1 MGVLVSATGIGLGLR
16 GTVCA
21 MLRVNYVCFEK
32 VKGRGQGLPRH
43 TNRNLVLAELRLE
56 NYAVIDNVVIEFSA
70 GLNLLTGETGAGKS
84 ILIDALGLLLGDK
97 ASTEV
102 IRTGAERAVVA
113 AVFESEGAAA
123 RSIAEVLETNGLD
136 SEHGSLILRREI
148 ASGGKGRVFINNQPA
163 TVAVLKQIAPHLA
176 VIHAQNESI
185 VNFDAAARQE
195 LLDAYS
201 GVELKD
207 VAAAFAHWNQIRGRI
222 AELEQDEQDRM
233 RLLDLWNFQCREI
246 EEARLRAGEDEQL
259 EAEKRVLANAEKIY
273 GAAINAFD
281 LLYEGNASTSS
292 SLRAAQKH
300 IEELARYEP
309 KFQEALAALET
320 ARISVEDVGAT
331 LRDYAGGIQA
341 SPERLA
347 EIEER
352 LAVLDRLKRKYGPTL
367 EQTIAFGEDVQRK
380 LSEMENKDQVL
391 LELRGMLVVAAEE
404 YRKAAREVSRK
415 RLEAGRKL
423 EKLVEAE
430 INDLAMRASF
440 RIAVEENEDEAH
452 WTTSGINHVVYRIST
467 NAGESLRPLEQI
479 ASGGELS
486 RVMLALKASVE
497 AGTSAASVPKKKSAA
512 AQRTLV
518 FDEIDTGIGGRAAE
532 AVGKK
537 LKALSK
543 GNQVLC
549 VTHLPQIA
557 TFADHHYL
565 IEKREAAGRA
575 KTTVR
580 EISGDGR
587 TEEVARML
595 SGAKL
600 TETSRKHAEQM
611 IKANR

>member
-1 MGVLVSATGIGLGLR
+1 
-16 GTVCA
+16 
-21 MLRVNYVCFEK
+21 
-32 VKGRGQGLPRH
+32 
-43 TNRNLVLAELRLE
+43 VLAELRLE
-56 NYAVIDNVVIEFSA
+56 NYAVIDNVVIEFAA

-97 ASTEV
+97 ASSDV
-102 IRTGAERAVVA
+102 IRAGAERAVVA
-113 AVFESEGAAA
+113 AVFESDGAAA
-123 RSIAEVLETNGLD
+123 RSIAGILETNGLD
-136 SEHGSLILRREI
+136 AENGSLILRREI
-148 ASGGKGRVFINNQPA
+148 AAGGKGRVFINNQPA

-195 LLDAYS
+195 LLDAYA
-201 GVELKD
+201 GVELKE
-207 VAAAFAHWNQIRGRI
+207 VSGAFAHWKQIRGRI

-233 RLLDLWNFQCREI
+233 RLLDLWNFQSREI
-246 EEARLRAGEDEQL
+246 EEARLRTSDGPQEDEQL
-259 EAEKRVLANAEKIY
+259 ETEKRVLANAEKIY

-300 IEELARYEP
+300 LEELARYEP
-309 KFQEALAALET
+309 KFQEALAELES

-352 LAVLDRLKRKYGPTL
+352 LALLDRLKRKYGPTL
-367 EQTIAFGEDVQRK
+367 EQTIAFGEDIRRK

-391 LELRGMLVVAAEE
+391 LELRAMLAVAAEE
-404 YRKAAREVSRK
+404 YRKAARTISRK

-440 RIAVEENEDEAH
+440 RIAVEENEAEEH
-452 WTTSGINHVVYRIST
+452 WTSSGINQVIYRITT
-467 NAGESLRPLEQI
+467 NVGETMRPLEQI

-486 RVMLALKASVE
+486 RVMLALKACVE
-497 AGTSAASVPKKKSAA
+497 AGTNPGGDPTRKKKLAA

-557 TFADHHYL
+557 TFADHHYV
-565 IEKREAAGRA
+565 IEKREAGGRA

-580 EISGDGR
+580 QITGEER

-611 IKANR
+611 IRANG

>member
-1 MGVLVSATGIGLGLR
+1 M
-16 GTVCA
+16 
-21 MLRVNYVCFEK
+21 
-32 VKGRGQGLPRH
+32 
-43 TNRNLVLAELRLE
+43 LAELRLE
-56 NYAVIDNVVIEFSA
+56 NYAVIDNVAIEFA
-70 GLNLLTGETGAGKS
+70 PGLNLLTGETGAGKS
-84 ILIDALGLLLGDK
+84 ILIDALGLLLGEK
-97 ASTEV
+97 ASSDV

-123 RSIAEVLETNGLD
+123 RSITGILETNGLD
-136 SEHGSLILRREI
+136 AENGSLILRREI
-148 ASGGKGRVFINNQPA
+148 APGSKGRVFINNQPA

-185 VNFDAAARQE
+185 VNFDAAARQD
-195 LLDAYS
+195 LLDAYA

-207 VAAAFAHWNQIRGRI
+207 VSSAFARWKQIRGRI

-246 EEARLRAGEDEQL
+246 EEARLRAGDRAQGGPQEDEQL
-259 EAEKRVLANAEKIY
+259 EAEKRVLTNAEKIY

-309 KFQEALAALET
+309 KFQEALAALES

-367 EQTIAFGEDVQRK
+367 EQVIAFGEDIQRK

-391 LELRGMLVVAAEE
+391 LELRAQLAVAAEE
-404 YRKAAREVSRK
+404 YRKAAHSVSRK

-440 RIAVEENEDEAH
+440 RIVVKEAVEEAVEEAEAH
-452 WTTSGINHVVYRIST
+452 WTSSGINQVIYCITT
-467 NAGESLRPLEQI
+467 NVGETMRPLEQI

-497 AGTSAASVPKKKSAA
+497 TGMNPAGNPKKKSAA

-557 TFADHHYL
+557 TFADHHYV
-565 IEKREAAGRA
+565 IEKREAGGRA

-580 EISGDGR
+580 QITGEER

-611 IKANR
+611 IKANA

>member
-1 MGVLVSATGIGLGLR
+1 M
-16 GTVCA
+16 
-21 MLRVNYVCFEK
+21 M
-32 VKGRGQGLPRH
+32 
-43 TNRNLVLAELRLE
+43 LAELRLE
-56 NYAVIDNVVIEFSA
+56 NYAVIDNVVIEFAA

-84 ILIDALGLLLGDK
+84 ILIDALGLLLGEK
-97 ASTEV
+97 ASSDV

-113 AVFESEGAAA
+113 AVFESEGAAG
-123 RSIAEVLETNGLD
+123 RSVEVILETNGLD
-136 SEHGSLILRREI
+136 AENGALILRREI
-148 ASGGKGRVFINNQPA
+148 APGGKGRVFINNQPA
-163 TVAVLKQIAPHLA
+163 TVTVLKQIAPHLG
-176 VIHAQNESI
+176 VIHAQNESL
-185 VNFDAAARQE
+185 VNFDAATRQD
-195 LLDAYS
+195 LLDAYA
-201 GVELKD
+201 GIDGKD
-207 VAAAFAHWNQIRGRI
+207 VGAAFANWKQVRGRI
-222 AELEQDEQDRM
+222 AELEQDEQDRA

-246 EEARLRAGEDEQL
+246 EEARLRPGDTPPEDEQL

-300 IEELARYEP
+300 LEELVRYEP
-309 KFQEALAALET
+309 KFREALTALES

-352 LAVLDRLKRKYGPTL
+352 LVLLDRLKRKYGPTL
-367 EQTIAFGEDVQRK
+367 EQTIAFGEDVGRK

-391 LELRGMLVVAAEE
+391 LDLRAMLAVAADD
-404 YRKAAREVSRK
+404 YRQAARNLSRK
-415 RLEAGRKL
+415 RIEAARKL

-440 RIAVEENEDEAH
+440 QIAVEENDAEERWAA
-452 WTTSGINHVVYRIST
+452 SGINQVIYRISAS
-467 NAGESLRPLEQI
+467 AGEAMRPLNEI

-497 AGTSAASVPKKKSAA
+497 AGTNPAGRKKSAGG
-512 AQRTLV
+512 QRTLV

-532 AVGKK
+532 AVGRK

-543 GNQVLC
+543 GHQVLC

-557 TFADHHYL
+557 TFADHHYV
-565 IEKREAAGRA
+565 IEKREAGGRA

-580 EISGDGR
+580 QISGQER

-611 IKANR
+611 IKANG